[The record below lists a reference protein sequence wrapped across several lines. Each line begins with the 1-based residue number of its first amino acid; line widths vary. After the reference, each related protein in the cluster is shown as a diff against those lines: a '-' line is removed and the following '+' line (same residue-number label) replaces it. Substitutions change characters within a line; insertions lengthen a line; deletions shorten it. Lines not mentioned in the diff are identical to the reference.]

1 MLASGTTSS
10 GTQALT
16 AGSQTC
22 DRDWL
27 LTAGAGTLLLL
38 GLSKRSTIGLAALA
52 GAGYL
57 LYRSLPAETVS
68 RLLPDSLG
76 ALRSLGRCKPSE
88 GASCRVGQD
97 WYPSEDADI
106 VDESSMDSFPAS
118 DPATKF

>member
-1 MLASGTTSS
+1 MSTPGTNFSA
-10 GTQALT
+10 GQDAG

-38 GLSKRSTIGLAALA
+38 ALSKRSTLGLAALA
-52 GAGYL
+52 GGAYL
-57 LYRSLPAETVS
+57 LYRSLPSGTVA
-68 RLLPDSLG
+68 RLLPEQ
-76 ALRSLGRCKPSE
+76 LRSLGRCPPSG

-97 WYPSEDADI
+97 WYPSENADI